1 MPPTND
7 PFVRL
12 FDNGSFNKGVLL
24 VLLVFELEV
33 KFVVGRLE
41 EFDRFWFETAACA
54 MFFGS
59 VPGVD
64 EELEEVVVDVGFS
77 GIPTNG

>member
-1 MPPTND
+1 
-7 PFVRL
+7 
-12 FDNGSFNKGVLL
+12 
-24 VLLVFELEV
+24 
-33 KFVVGRLE
+33 
-41 EFDRFWFETAACA
+41 